1 MYRRTQRDT
10 MNQIV
15 VKQDARDVGIVN
27 PVGCRIRGLD
37 VQIGVPELDENVADI
52 ERIIDEDPDTILDRP
67 EVREFHEF
75 FSQIGYPDQT
85 PSGEQLVNIIEKK
98 GLNRRNNVVD
108 AYNIASA
115 EFGASLGMHDAA
127 TLSGDVV
134 IERASGGERFL
145 PIFHDEHI
153 LAQSGDLVY
162 GTDDHMLALF
172 GGVTRD
178 AEKFRVTD
186 LTDEVLLVARGNR
199 ATSEAYNRGACRRA
213 YDLITKT
220 CPDAEMEF
228 LDVVFES
235 GKKMALA

>member
-1 MYRRTQRDT
+1 
-10 MNQIV
+10 MNRIV
-15 VKQDARDVGIVN
+15 VKKDARDLGIEN
-27 PVGCRIRGLD
+27 PVGCRIEGLN
-37 VQIGVPELDENVADI
+37 VQMGASELDEDVDEI
-52 ERIIDEDPDTILDRP
+52 EKTIKENSGAILDRP
-67 EVREFHEF
+67 EVKEFHEF
-75 FSQIGYPDQT
+75 FSEIGYPDQT
-85 PSGEQLVNIIEKK
+85 PSGEQLVKIIEDK

-115 EFGASLGMHDAA
+115 EFGISLGMHDTA

-134 IERASGGERFL
+134 IQRTSGGERFL
-145 PIFHDEHI
+145 PIFHDEQI
-153 LAQSGDLVY
+153 VTQSGDLVY
-162 GTDDHMLALF
+162 GTEDHTLALF

-199 ATSEAYNRGACRRA
+199 ETSEEYNRAACRRA

-228 LDVVFES
+228 LDVVVES
-235 GKKMALA
+235 EKKAAVA